1 MILLKGND
9 MISRKT
15 QKWGFLRET
24 REAAIQAGID
34 ADTGLHRTGLDEY
47 LAVIFPNVTDWI
59 HDKPF
64 INRKRPDYRSP
75 SLKLIIEF
83 DGIQHYTS
91 PTIIQ
96 RDEENTRLYENEG
109 YRVIRIPYF
118 IQLTNAVVKQLFDID
133 VNEPLFDEDIP
144 SIGVGGE
151 NTPAFLCSA
160 GVSRMAREFKKFPE
174 QYKINLAALKSMNN
188 DYLSGVSLLESAY
201 DSQT

>member
-1 MILLKGND
+1 
-9 MISRKT
+9 
-15 QKWGFLRET
+15 
-24 REAAIQAGID
+24 
-34 ADTGLHRTGLDEY
+34 
-47 LAVIFPNVTDWI
+47 
-59 HDKPF
+59 
-64 INRKRPDYRSP
+64 
-75 SLKLIIEF
+75 
-83 DGIQHYTS
+83 
-91 PTIIQ
+91 
-96 RDEENTRLYENEG
+96 
-109 YRVIRIPYF
+109 
-118 IQLTNAVVKQLFDID
+118 LFDID